1 VGFAAFMKHADVAGR
16 QKKTAGCLVGGFC
29 EIWFASDARY
39 PFSACGLEK

>member
-1 VGFAAFMKHADVAGR
+1 MKHADVDRNAQMR
-16 QKKTAGCLVGGFC
+16 QKKTAGGLVGGFC